1 MRTALLFLC
10 VALTAYLPAA
20 AQDRDPERA
29 RVHFEAGTSAFA
41 EGDYTLAI
49 HEFQAAYAIT
59 EHPDLLF
66 NIYSAAERAGML
78 VEAEQALAQY
88 LELGRPGRE
97 RRSLTRRLA
106 RLRVR
111 VAEERSRAE
120 TAPPAVAVE
129 VSATP
134 SAPLEPA
141 VSEPAPVA
149 EAPAL
154 DLGTPEVAPPA
165 ERPFSVHPAAIGTL
179 VGAGVLF
186 ASFGAFA
193 VLSEVEDQSLAG
205 RCRGEAGGQCGPE
218 QVRTLE
224 ALNLVADISWIA
236 GAAAA
241 ATGVALAFVLPADDA
256 GASLAVLPYASPDG
270 AGAGVVGRW

>member
-1 MRTALLFLC
+1 MLLLC
-10 VALTAYLPAA
+10 AVLSASLPAA
-20 AQDRDPERA
+20 AQDRDPEQA

-120 TAPPAVAVE
+120 SVEAPAPAIEVAAVE
-129 VSATP
+129 
-134 SAPLEPA
+134 PA
-141 VSEPAPVA
+141 DERPAEPAPAVEEATVA
-149 EAPAL
+149 LDAAAAAPAS
-154 DLGTPEVAPPA
+154 
-165 ERPFSVHPAAIGTL
+165 ERPYTMHPAAIGTL

-186 ASFGAFA
+186 ASFGAFG

-224 ALNLVADISWIA
+224 ALNLVADVSWIA

-241 ATGVALAFVLPADDA
+241 ATGVVLAFVLPADEA
-256 GASLAVLPYASPDG
+256 GVSLAVLPWASPDG

>member
-1 MRTALLFLC
+1 MLLLC
-10 VALTAYLPAA
+10 AVLSASLPAA
-20 AQDRDPERA
+20 AQDRDPEQA

-120 TAPPAVAVE
+120 SV
-129 VSATP
+129 
-134 SAPLEPA
+134 
-141 VSEPAPVA
+141 
-149 EAPAL
+149 EAPA
-154 DLGTPEVAPPA
+154 PAIEVAAAETAEEAPA
-165 ERPFSVHPAAIGTL
+165 EPAEEPSAEPVVASTAPAADRAFTMHPAAIGTL

-224 ALNLVADISWIA
+224 ALNLVADVSWIA

-241 ATGVALAFVLPADDA
+241 ATGVVLAFVLPADEA
-256 GASLAVLPYASPDG
+256 GVSLAVLPWASPDG